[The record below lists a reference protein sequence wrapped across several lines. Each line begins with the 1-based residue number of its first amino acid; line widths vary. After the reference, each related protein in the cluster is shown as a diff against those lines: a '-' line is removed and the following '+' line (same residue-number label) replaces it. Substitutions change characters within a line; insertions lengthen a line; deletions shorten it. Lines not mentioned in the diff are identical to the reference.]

1 MVDDADKAKS
11 KLEEFRDS
19 VRDSIASA
27 MHGIFDEVKEQEY
40 IDPEEMLYRMSEN
53 VRRVGEWARNIAT
66 LAARG
71 MSEGLLNELKNMGPE
86 GAAKVQAF
94 VDMTDE
100 QLQMANRRW
109 KAAEF
114 MPDYGTKEIEN
125 AYRNAGY
132 NASLGFSNGIDP
144 NAADAAATQLGTN
157 SLNALMTELD
167 EHSPSGKTEQMGIWA
182 TQGLAN
188 GLTNHQSQAI
198 IKMQSTA
205 IANLLLNTIK
215 NNLKPQ
221 SFQQLGYNVIQGFS
235 NGLSA
240 NIPQILSKVT
250 LFCSQ
255 LIATFQRVLR
265 MHSPSK
271 ATEELGYNAMAG
283 FGNGMEEGSEEVMD
297 VTDQSANDILNQMKA
312 NIAAVANGWSED
324 NVYQPVIRPVF
335 DMDAINQGYSDIQ
348 SWFANSQGINLNG
361 SISRLTPTTRD
372 EDASTQQVIDA
383 INRINNDDVVREI
396 GALRDDISQ
405 LQSAMTNLQV
415 VMNTGALVGQ
425 LVEPIDRALGSKA
438 LYNSRG
444 RY

>member
-1 MVDDADKAKS
+1 
-11 KLEEFRDS
+11 
-19 VRDSIASA
+19 
-27 MHGIFDEVKEQEY
+27 
-40 IDPEEMLYRMSEN
+40 
-53 VRRVGEWARNIAT
+53 
-66 LAARG
+66 
-71 MSEGLLNELKNMGPE
+71 MSEGLLNELKDMGPE

-125 AYRNAGY
+125 AYKKAGF
-132 NASLGFSNGIDP
+132 NASLGFAEGVDATMASD
-144 NAADAAATQLGTN
+144 AMSEFADAG
-157 SLNALMTELD
+157 LNTLED
-167 EHSPSGKTEQMGIWA
+167 KYEINSPSKRTARDGEYAAMGFAVGMNSPMAQAMLRGA
-182 TQGLAN
+182 TL
-188 GLTNHQSQAI
+188 
-198 IKMQSTA
+198 KM
-205 IANLLLNTIK
+205 ANLVLETLDRELRPQK
-215 NNLKPQ
+215 FQEAANNI
-221 SFQQLGYNVIQGFS
+221 FDGFS
-235 NGLSA
+235 TGMA
-240 NIPQILSKVT
+240 NRIPQILSKVT
-250 LFCSQ
+250 LFCAQ

-271 ATEELGYNAMAG
+271 AMEDLGYNAMAG
-283 FGNGMEEGSEEVMD
+283 FGNGMEEGSEEVVS
-297 VTDQSANDILNQMKA
+297 VTDQSANDILDQMKA